1 MYNSY
6 FDVVLSYIKSSS
18 LISFIEFLSKCYQL
32 LKIQRVINEV
42 LSITA
47 QEIAFLA
54 SVFE

>member
-6 FDVVLSYIKSSS
+6 FGVVLSYIKSSS

-32 LKIQRVINEV
+32 LKIQWVINEV